1 MSSESEKLL
10 IKQIRAGDEKAWKQ
24 LIKSYEGRLTAF
36 AVKKLHDR
44 SVAED
49 VVQETF
55 VGFLTSLPNFDERR
69 ELQTYLFTIAHYKI
83 MDQLR
88 RTIRKP
94 IVNGEE
100 ASDRI
105 AEEIDDRQR
114 QASSVARSKER
125 IDLEATAIT
134 RALRGVL
141 RQWQDKGEYDR
152 IQVLELLLVKGMANK
167 DVAKQLK
174 ISEQQVANIRFGAV
188 RKITETVKEAGLPL
202 DVFPEL
208 TEEEEEKA

>member
-24 LIKSYEGRLTAF
+24 LIKAYEGRLTAF

-88 RTIRKP
+88 RTLRKP
-94 IVNGEE
+94 IQNGEE

-114 QASSVARSKER
+114 HASSVARSKER
-125 IDLEATAIT
+125 VDLEATALT
-134 RALRGVL
+134 RALRGIL
-141 RQWQDKGEYDR
+141 RQWQDKSEYDR

-208 TEEEEEKA
+208 NEEETA